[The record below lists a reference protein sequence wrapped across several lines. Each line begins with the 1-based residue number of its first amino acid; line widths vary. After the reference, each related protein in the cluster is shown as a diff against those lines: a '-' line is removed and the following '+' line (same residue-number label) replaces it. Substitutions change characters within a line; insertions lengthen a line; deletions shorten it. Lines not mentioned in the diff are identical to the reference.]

1 MNKVVLV
8 GNITQDIELRTTAS
22 GISTRSFG
30 LAVGRSRKNKDGSR
44 TTDFIT
50 IVAWRHTAEYC
61 AKYLC
66 KGDRIAVAGSWQNRS
81 FEDKQ
86 GIKRT
91 VSECVAEEVQPLK
104 TAPHNHQGFEDAGD
118 YTGTPFMD

>member
-22 GISTRSFG
+22 GIPTCSFG

-61 AKYLC
+61 AKEIGLLWLE
-66 KGDRIAVAGSWQNRS
+66 AG
-81 FEDKQ
+81 KI
-86 GIKRT
+86 GPLRT
-91 VSECVAEEVQPLK
+91 SRE
-104 TAPHNHQGFEDAGD
+104 
-118 YTGTPFMD
+118 

>member
-22 GISTRSFG
+22 GIPTCSFG

-44 TTDFIT
+44 TTGFIT